1 MGKILS
7 GFGLNWPGTIS
18 RAVDDIV
25 VSLKNSGADPIPFGA
40 PVFLAEDGDGV
51 AAFIPN
57 GSQTF
62 DRFVGFAARSA
73 SKTPDTY
80 PAGQDLSPV
89 AGEQSGE
96 WNPGEVVEVLVR
108 GTIAIRTAPGFL
120 PGGSVWIRKSD
131 GVLVCAA
138 GTEGSTLLL
147 ENVKIRVPQQSGRNC
162 SEAVVLT
169 RNIQ

>member
-7 GFGLNWPGTIS
+7 SFGLNWPGAIS
-18 RAVDDIV
+18 RSVDDIV
-25 VSLKNSGADPIPFGA
+25 VSLKNAGSDPIPFGA
-40 PVFLAEDGDGV
+40 PVFLTDDGDGV
-51 AAFIPN
+51 VGFITN

-62 DRFVGFAARSA
+62 ARFVGFAVRAA
-73 SKTPDTY
+73 GKTPDTY
-80 PAGQDLSPV
+80 PAGQDMSPV
-89 AGEQSGE
+89 AGSQVGAWE
-96 WNPGEVVEVLVR
+96 PGQVVEVLVR
-108 GTIAIRTAPGFL
+108 GSIAIATAPGFL
-120 PGGSVWIRKSD
+120 PGGNVWIRKSD

-147 ENVKIRVPQQSGRNC
+147 ENVKIRVPQLSGRPC